1 MAIAAIP
8 WLLYL
13 LIEIIPVEL
22 TLRSKC
28 FVIIM
33 LFKWFSCYSVMC
45 GETRKRRQIDS
56 FMFISFLAS
65 RTSFVN
71 PERYSMVFVRAQSL
85 YWCGPIRNVKVG
97 LGVEC
102 ATFNLLSLNPIE
114 KMSEAQPAYSRML
127 FDGIPCSYSSGIF
140 TDTLILELE
149 F

>member
-13 LIEIIPVEL
+13 LIEMIPVEL

-85 YWCGPIRNVKVG
+85 Y
-97 LGVEC
+97 
-102 ATFNLLSLNPIE
+102 
-114 KMSEAQPAYSRML
+114 
-127 FDGIPCSYSSGIF
+127 
-140 TDTLILELE
+140 
-149 F
+149 